1 MDKFIHFNIEGR
13 VIELP
18 LHWDEHSKKE
28 IENYGPFLEQSPI
41 YTPEGRPIFL
51 TIEDA
56 CPYAN
61 MVDDDPLSI
70 DCGSCIYF
78 RQPSGSLLGVCHN
91 EKMRFGSPNQRN
103 TGASKEET
111 V

>member
-1 MDKFIHFNIEGR
+1 MNKVNRYELEGR

-18 LHWDEHSKKE
+18 LYWDKHSKKE

-56 CPYAN
+56 CPYAD

-70 DCGSCIYF
+70 DSGSCIYF
-78 RQPSGSLLGVCHN
+78 R
-91 EKMRFGSPNQRN
+91 
-103 TGASKEET
+103 
-111 V
+111 

>member
-1 MDKFIHFNIEGR
+1 MNKVNRYELEGR

-18 LHWDEHSKKE
+18 LHWDKHSKKE

-56 CPYAN
+56 CPYAD
-61 MVDDDPLSI
+61 MVDDDLLSI
-70 DCGSCIYF
+70 DCGSCRYYHQF
-78 RQPSGSLLGVCHN
+78 PGSLLGICKN
-91 EKMRFGSPNQRN
+91 EKRRSDQ
-103 TGASKEET
+103 ET
-111 V
+111 SA

>member
-1 MDKFIHFNIEGR
+1 MNKVNRYELEGR

-18 LHWDEHSKKE
+18 LYWDKHSKKE

-56 CPYAN
+56 YPYAD

-91 EKMRFGSPNQRN
+91 EKMRFVSSTKRN